1 MNNMMA
7 DEGNSSMDESI
18 MFFSA
23 VGGSSR
29 GRVKGFGC
37 MLDDKVQKEKT
48 RNRLNHAPSTASGLT
63 NAGEE
68 TDLSRAELQELLA
81 ESNRRQ
87 EEERIERKR
96 ELAQYDFY
104 IKKIFTMMGSH
115 MPTEEVI
122 HTNFRANLGF

>member
-1 MNNMMA
+1 MA
-7 DEGNSSMDESI
+7 DEGNSSLDESA

-23 VGGSSR
+23 VGGSTR

-48 RNRLNHAPSTASGLT
+48 RNRLNHAQYTASGLT
-63 NAGEE
+63 NAEE
-68 TDLSRAELQELLA
+68 GTDLSRAELQALLA

-87 EEERIERKR
+87 AEERIERKR
-96 ELAQYDFY
+96 ELAHFDFY

-122 HTNFRANLGF
+122 NTNSRANLGF